1 MPRGDKSQM
10 ATFAFQIPSDEKEQ
24 KQIANFINLIDKKIT
39 CLREQEKALKKQKQA
54 FMQQMFV

>member
-1 MPRGDKSQM
+1 M

-24 KQIANFINLIDKKIT
+24 KQIAIFLNFIEKKIA
-39 CLREQEKALKKQKQA
+39 CLREQEKALQKQKQA